1 MCVFVFMYLRH
12 GCVSVCLYAYTYVVK
27 FVCVCVCLYGYYVA
41 CVCLY
46 ALDGVHLARKVE
58 EVDLA
63 LNPGMSLALVEETT
77 PGFSNWTNSL

>member
-27 FVCVCVCLYGYYVA
+27 FVCVCLYGY
-41 CVCLY
+41 Y

-58 EVDLA
+58 EVDIA
-63 LNPGMSLALVEETT
+63 SNPGMSLALVEETT